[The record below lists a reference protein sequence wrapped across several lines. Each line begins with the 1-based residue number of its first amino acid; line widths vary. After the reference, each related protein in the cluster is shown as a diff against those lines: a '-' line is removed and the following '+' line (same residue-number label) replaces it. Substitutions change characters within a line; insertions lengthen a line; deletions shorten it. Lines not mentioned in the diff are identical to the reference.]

1 MDMMPLDLPTLF
13 PLILALLATAL
24 LLLRRQKHPKNGCC
38 NVPKGTMGWPFI
50 GETLEFLSPHRSN
63 SIGTFLQQR
72 CSRYGKVFKSHL
84 FGSPAIVSCDNEFN
98 MFILQNEGK
107 LFQAS
112 YPKAMQGILGQY
124 SLLIVSGEHHRK
136 LRGIAVSFS
145 AMSKSSPVF
154 HSRIEKLAFSM
165 FESWRGRRE
174 ISFLEEMKK
183 FTLSL
188 MVKTVLS
195 IDPEEPVAMR
205 FLQDFRTYMKG
216 FISLPLNVP
225 GSAYAKA
232 VKARARLS
240 RTVKEIIKQREMTTT
255 TPAPARTCSNDG
267 NCGDG
272 ITTTSSGEENGD
284 FLEVILSKHSSIRQ
298 MNDDEKVSSVLDIV
312 LGGYETTSTLIS
324 LIVYF
329 LHRSPAALL
338 AFKEEHEAIR
348 RNKGKGQPLGWED
361 YQKMDFT
368 RNVTKEAVRCGNL
381 VKFLHRKA
389 LQDVEFKGHLIPRGW
404 KVLPVLAG
412 PNLDPSLHHDHLQFN
427 PWRWTEDKEIGKKTM
442 GYGGGPRVC
451 PGSDLAKV
459 MVAFFLHHLVLTYR
473 WKVKEDEYPIAYP
486 YVEFRNGLQVEIE
499 PVESHV

>member
-1 MDMMPLDLPTLF
+1 
-13 PLILALLATAL
+13 
-24 LLLRRQKHPKNGCC
+24 
-38 NVPKGTMGWPFI
+38 
-50 GETLEFLSPHRSN
+50 
-63 SIGTFLQQR
+63 
-72 CSRYGKVFKSHL
+72 
-84 FGSPAIVSCDNEFN
+84 
-98 MFILQNEGK
+98 
-107 LFQAS
+107 
-112 YPKAMQGILGQY
+112 MQGILGQY

-165 FESWRGRRE
+165 LESWRGRRE
-174 ISFLEEMKK
+174 IAFLEEMKK

-240 RTVKEIIKQREMTTT
+240 RTVKEIIKQR
-255 TPAPARTCSNDG
+255 
-267 NCGDG
+267 
-272 ITTTSSGEENGD
+272 TTSSGEENGD

-427 PWRWTEDKEIGKKTM
+427 PWRWTKEDKEIGKKTM

-459 MVAFFLHHLVLTYR
+459 MVAFFLHHLVLAYR

-486 YVEFRNGLQVEIE
+486 YVEFRNGLHVEIE

>member
-1 MDMMPLDLPTLF
+1 
-13 PLILALLATAL
+13 
-24 LLLRRQKHPKNGCC
+24 
-38 NVPKGTMGWPFI
+38 
-50 GETLEFLSPHRSN
+50 
-63 SIGTFLQQR
+63 
-72 CSRYGKVFKSHL
+72 
-84 FGSPAIVSCDNEFN
+84 

-165 FESWRGRRE
+165 LESWRGRRE
-174 ISFLEEMKK
+174 IAFLEEMKK

-232 VKARARLS
+232 VKA
-240 RTVKEIIKQREMTTT
+240 
-255 TPAPARTCSNDG
+255 PARTCSNDG

-284 FLEVILSKHSSIRQ
+284 FLEVILSKHSSIRMQ
-298 MNDDEKVSSVLDIV
+298 
-312 LGGYETTSTLIS
+312 
-324 LIVYF
+324 
-329 LHRSPAALL
+329 
-338 AFKEEHEAIR
+338 EEHEAIR

-427 PWRWTEDKEIGKKTM
+427 PWRWTDKEIGKKTM

-459 MVAFFLHHLVLTYR
+459 MVAFFLHHLVLAYR

-486 YVEFRNGLQVEIE
+486 YVEFRNGLHVEIE